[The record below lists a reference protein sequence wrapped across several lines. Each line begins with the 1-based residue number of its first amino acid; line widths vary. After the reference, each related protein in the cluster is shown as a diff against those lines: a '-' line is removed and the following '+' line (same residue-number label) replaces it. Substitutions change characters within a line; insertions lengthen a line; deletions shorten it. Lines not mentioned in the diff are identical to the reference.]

1 MRMYVS
7 DEGNWGIVNED
18 PFGFAVVNC
27 DDFSEEDFMQLDSA
41 SDSNKLI
48 TALAIRKQR
57 DEDYGDFDKAYW
69 QEVPELLDQVMKLA
83 KDTNNEQLHE
93 LAVKLNE
100 GLGL

>member
-1 MRMYVS
+1 
-7 DEGNWGIVNED
+7 
-18 PFGFAVVNC
+18 
-27 DDFSEEDFMQLDSA
+27 MQLDSA

-57 DEDYGDFDKAYW
+57 DEDYGDFDKTYW
-69 QEVPELLDQVMKLA
+69 QQVPELLDQVMKLA